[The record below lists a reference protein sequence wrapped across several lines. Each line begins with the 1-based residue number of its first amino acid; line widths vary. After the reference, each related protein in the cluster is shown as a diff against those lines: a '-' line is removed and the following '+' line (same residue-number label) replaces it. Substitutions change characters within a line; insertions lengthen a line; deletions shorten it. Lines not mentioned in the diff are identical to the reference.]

1 MIEYTLL
8 STISVFAVIVA
19 DLLVLRTRLLTRWRY
34 WVFLSVMFA
43 FMVVANGY
51 LTRRPIVL
59 YGEQHFIGIRLDTIP
74 VEDFLFG
81 FSLITATIICW
92 EHLGAHLPARG
103 NASRRT

>member
-8 STISVFAVIVA
+8 SGISVFVVVVA
-19 DLLVLRTRLLTRWRY
+19 DLLVLRTRLLAYRRY

-43 FMVVANGY
+43 FMVIANGY

-59 YGEQHFIGIRLDTIP
+59 YGDQQYMGIRLDTIP

-92 EHLGAHLPARG
+92 EHFGKRLPGQR
-103 NASRRT
+103 NTRRQT